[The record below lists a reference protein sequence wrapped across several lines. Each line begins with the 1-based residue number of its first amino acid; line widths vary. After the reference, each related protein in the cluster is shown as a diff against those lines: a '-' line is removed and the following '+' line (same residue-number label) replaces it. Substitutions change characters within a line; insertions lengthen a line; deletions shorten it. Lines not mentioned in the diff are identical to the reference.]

1 MKRQTSGIA
10 VSLLFGL
17 LMLTSGCQGNS
28 NAATKSK
35 FFCGNAQYLGK
46 NVPATI
52 VHNPNSDRDFT
63 IIIWKPDNY
72 YFGNQWNPRKRCDQ
86 VSRRFQDIYDRD
98 GLQYVTATVA
108 SWINDREVPV
118 VCGVKSK
125 SATCDQDDLLFTLET
140 KDEPYA
146 VLDDLMEIRQEWI
159 NLGNL
164 PEDFREKGPK
174 IIIILDNASYHK
186 KKDVIATKSDLNR
199 VRLCHGYPSCNCC
212 LN

>member
-1 MKRQTSGIA
+1 MKRHTSGIA

-108 SWINDREVPV
+108 SWISDREVPV

-146 VLDDLMEIRQEWI
+146 VLDDLMEIRQAPDNNTPLTRGVNDSKNSGKKQQVFYDLSEV
-159 NLGNL
+159 LKV
-164 PEDFREKGPK
+164 EKSPK
-174 IIIILDNASYHK
+174 Q
-186 KKDVIATKSDLNR
+186 
-199 VRLCHGYPSCNCC
+199 PSNP
-212 LN
+212 NNGAAF

>member
-98 GLQYVTATVA
+98 GL
-108 SWINDREVPV
+108 
-118 VCGVKSK
+118 
-125 SATCDQDDLLFTLET
+125 
-140 KDEPYA
+140 
-146 VLDDLMEIRQEWI
+146 
-159 NLGNL
+159 
-164 PEDFREKGPK
+164 
-174 IIIILDNASYHK
+174 
-186 KKDVIATKSDLNR
+186 
-199 VRLCHGYPSCNCC
+199 
-212 LN
+212 